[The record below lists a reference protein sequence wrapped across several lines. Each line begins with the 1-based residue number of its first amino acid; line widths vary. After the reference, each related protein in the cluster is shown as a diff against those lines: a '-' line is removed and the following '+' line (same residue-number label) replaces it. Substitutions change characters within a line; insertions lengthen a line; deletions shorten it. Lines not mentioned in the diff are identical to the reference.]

1 MRKGDKMK
9 GFFIFY
15 RDINYNNLN
24 GIDKKVLSQIKTLN
38 ETGINCEIITMK
50 SNKEDFWHR
59 LYNTIT
65 CRLPYGNSD
74 PTWKYNKKFE
84 EADFIYF
91 RRPTALNYPMLKV
104 LKKIKKN
111 NPKIKIIMEIP
122 TYPYDDELK
131 TTLKDY
137 PRYIKDKYNRKKLK
151 GIVDRVAVQNNIATI
166 FQIPTLK
173 FTNGIRVKDIKP
185 RKPIKTNSINICAVA
200 SMEPWQGYER
210 IILGLSQYYKNGG
223 RENIQIHLV
232 GEGKEKGNYEKMV
245 NELQLSNHI
254 HFEGFLSGEELES
267 IYSKSDIALDSF
279 GRYKTKNEFS
289 TSLKSREY
297 LAKGLPIVSG
307 SKVDIVNTSFPYY
320 YEFPSNSSAVNFMNI
335 IEFYHKVYS
344 TKNTK
349 EDVVEEIRNYAFEV
363 CDMSKSMTNIIT
375 YIEGK

>member
-1 MRKGDKMK
+1 MN

-15 RDINYNNLN
+15 RDIDYDNLN
-24 GIDKKVLSQIKTLN
+24 GIDKKVLSQISTLKDA
-38 ETGINCEIITMK
+38 GVNCEIVVMK
-50 SNKEDFWHR
+50 SNKEDLWHK

-74 PTWKYNKKFE
+74 PTWKYSEEFE
-84 EADFIYF
+84 KVDFIYL

-104 LKKIKKN
+104 LHKIKET

-131 TTLKDY
+131 ANLKDY
-137 PRYIKDKYNRKKLK
+137 PRYIKDKYNRKKLQ
-151 GIVDRVAVQNNIATI
+151 GLIDRIAVQNNIDEI
-166 FQIPTLK
+166 FNIPTLH
-173 FTNGIRVKDIKP
+173 FTNGIRVKEIAP
-185 RKPIKTNSINICAVA
+185 RKPVKTEGITICAVA

-210 IILGLSQYYKNGG
+210 VILGLSQYYENGG
-223 RENIQIHLV
+223 LENINIHLV
-232 GEGKEKGNYEKMV
+232 GEGKEKQTYEKMV
-245 NELQLSNHI
+245 NDLHLTNHI
-254 HFEGFLSGEELES
+254 HFEGFLSGEKLES

-320 YEFPSNSSAVNFMNI
+320 FEFPSDSSIIDFTNI
-335 IEFYHKVYS
+335 IEFHHKIYLAD
-344 TKNTK
+344 NTK
-349 EDVVEEIRNYAFEV
+349 EKVIKEIRDYAFEV
-363 CDMSKSMTNIIT
+363 CDMAKSMNQIT
-375 YIEGK
+375 SFIKEKQPNGD

>member
-1 MRKGDKMK
+1 MN

-15 RDINYNNLN
+15 RDIDFNNLN

-38 ETGINCEIITMK
+38 DVGINCEIITMK
-50 SNKEDFWHR
+50 SNKKDFWHK
-59 LYNTIT
+59 LYNTLT

-74 PTWKYNKKFE
+74 PTWKYNEKFKK
-84 EADFIYF
+84 ADFIYF

-104 LKKIKKN
+104 LRKIKKN

-131 TTLKDY
+131 AHLKDY
-137 PRYIKDKYNRKKLK
+137 PRYIKDKYNRKKVK
-151 GIVDRVAVQNNIATI
+151 GLIDRIAVQNDIDSI
-166 FQIPTLK
+166 FGIPTLK
-173 FTNGIRVKDIKP
+173 FSNGIRVKEIEK
-185 RKPIKTNSINICAVA
+185 RNPIKTDALNICAVA

-210 IILGLSQYYKNGG
+210 IISGLSHYYKNGG
-223 RENIQIHLV
+223 LENIQIYLV

-245 NELQLSNHI
+245 NDLEIEDHI
-254 HFEGFLSGEELES
+254 HFTGFLNGEKLES

-307 SKVDIVNTSFPYY
+307 SKVDIINSSFPYY
-320 YEFPSNSSAVNFMNI
+320 YEFPSNSSIVDFRKI
-335 IEFYHKVYS
+335 IEFYQKVYLTEAS
-344 TKNTK
+344 REEVIK
-349 EDVVEEIRNYAFEV
+349 EIRKYAFEV
-363 CDMSKSMTNIIT
+363 CDMSKSMNDIISF
-375 YIEGK
+375 IKEN

>member
-1 MRKGDKMK
+1 MN

-15 RDINYNNLN
+15 RDIDYNNLN
-24 GIDKKVLSQIKTLN
+24 GIDKKVIAQLKTLKDA
-38 ETGINCEIITMK
+38 GINCEVVVMK
-50 SNKEDFWHR
+50 SNKEDIWHK

-74 PTWKYNKKFE
+74 PTWKYNEKFE
-84 EADFIYF
+84 KVDFLYL
-91 RRPTALNYPMLKV
+91 RRPTALNHPMLGV

-131 TTLKDY
+131 ANIKDY
-137 PRYIKDKYNRKKLK
+137 PRYIKDKYNRKKLN
-151 GIVDRVAVQNNIATI
+151 GIVDRIAVQNNIEEI
-166 FQIPTLK
+166 FNIPTLN
-173 FTNGIRVKDIKP
+173 FTNGIRVKEIEP
-185 RKPIKTNSINICAVA
+185 RKPIKTEGITICAVA

-210 IILGLSQYYKNGG
+210 IILGLSEYYKNGG
-223 RENIQIHLV
+223 QEEINIHLV
-232 GEGKEKGNYEKMV
+232 GEGREKGNYEKMV
-245 NELQLSNHI
+245 NELQLNDHV
-254 HFEGFLSGEELES
+254 HFEGFLSGEQLET

-320 YEFPSNSSAVNFMNI
+320 YEFSSDASTIDFRKI
-335 IEFYHKVYS
+335 IKFHHKVYATDNS
-344 TKNTK
+344 K
-349 EDVVEEIRNYAFEV
+349 EEVIKEIREYAFEV
-363 CDMSKSMTNIIT
+363 CDMSKSMNEIIT
-375 YIEGK
+375 FIKKD